1 VNLPV
6 PIDATD
12 DDALLRAAAALAWR
26 DEPEPAVVLPTVL
39 MRPPMEG
46 TVGTL
51 DYTEPDD
58 PKSPAWPRW
67 RISGSQHAVIM
78 AKKLFGTD
86 SNASDV
92 GRTISF
98 PATLGSFDELLLLLH
113 RFPLEMSGP
122 ASQMFDRMY
131 RQLVAERHIA
141 ASVPATSAG
150 GRYFRGRLL
159 PFQTEGVAF
168 LCAVRK
174 GLLADDMGL
183 GKTVQAF
190 GFLDRINAWPAV
202 IVVQSHVQRHWEKK
216 ITEFMHVNTLPESH
230 LAEGLRVV
238 SLNGGKRFN
247 STPKADVYIVHYLVL
262 HAWFEFLIERGVKTM
277 ILDEVQEA
285 RHPGTRKHEAITAL
299 AKVCENVAGLSG
311 TPIYNHGIE
320 MHAVMNTICRGSLG
334 TRAAFERDWC
344 TYVGNKIVVQDPEVL
359 GEYLR
364 DRKLMLRRR
373 KDDVQLELP
382 AKRRVI
388 EPIAGDTGIFADMV
402 KKAAELARQAADI
415 ADPFDRAR
423 MEAEAIRETRRATA
437 MAKLPAVIAFLR
449 GLLEADEPTL
459 CFVHHHAVTD
469 GILEALEGFKP
480 VCITG
485 RQDKTQKDDAM
496 QAFARGDSN
505 LCLISLRA
513 ATGIDGLQKRARVV
527 VFAELDWSP
536 AVHRQGE
543 DRAHRMGQ
551 RDSVLVYYLVTDL
564 GTDPFVMSTLN
575 LKASQ
580 FTGLMQDRGETDELG
595 SCHLGEQTQKLKKSY
610 EQIVLLVL
618 ANCADPNGEA
628 FVKWPGRD
636 HWWVYLSEK
645 HAAAEVEPV
654 PPPQHAGGA
663 GLGERTM
670 QVLADG
676 SRRPTFKLNMARR
689 SISIC
694 RG

>member
-1 VNLPV
+1 MNGPA
-6 PIDATD
+6 PIDTGD

-26 DEPEPAVVLPTVL
+26 EDAPQVSLPTVL
-39 MRPPMEG
+39 TRPPLEG
-46 TVGTL
+46 AVGTL
-51 DYTEPDD
+51 DYTEPED

-67 RISGSQHAVIM
+67 RIAGSPHAVIM
-78 AKKLFGTD
+78 ARKLFGVD
-86 SNASDV
+86 YSSSD
-92 GRTISF
+92 GANNSLSF

-113 RFPLEMSGP
+113 RFPLKMTP
-122 ASQMFDRMY
+122 AAAAMFDRMY

-150 GRYFRGRLL
+150 GKYFRGRLL

-190 GFLDRINAWPAV
+190 GFLDRIEAYPAA

-216 ITEFMHVNTLPESH
+216 ILEFMRVKDIGDDFG
-230 LAEGLRVV
+230 EGLRVT
-238 SLNGGKRFN
+238 SLNGGKRFD

-262 HAWFEFLIERGVKTM
+262 HAWYEFLIERGVKT
-277 ILDEVQEA
+277 IIFDECQEL
-285 RHPGTRKHEAITAL
+285 RHPNTRKHEACTAL
-299 AKVCENVAGLSG
+299 AKAADNVAGLSG

-320 MHAVMNTICRGSLG
+320 MHAVVNTLCRGALG

-344 TYVGNKIVVQDPEVL
+344 TNVAGKIVVQDPATL

-373 KDDVQLELP
+373 KEDVQLELP

-388 EPIAGDTGIFADMV
+388 EPIKGEDSIFAEMV
-402 KKAAELARQAADI
+402 TKASELARQAANI
-415 ADPFDRAR
+415 ENPFDRAR
-423 MEAEAIRETRRATA
+423 MEAEAIAQTRRATA
-437 MAKLPAVIAFLR
+437 LAKLPAVIAFLR
-449 GLLEADEPTL
+449 GLMEADEPTL

-469 GILEALEGFKP
+469 GILEALEEFKP

-485 RQDKTQKDDAM
+485 RQDKTQKDDALN
-496 QAFARGDSN
+496 AFARGDTN
-505 LCLISLRA
+505 LCLISLRT

-536 AVHRQGE
+536 AIHRQGE

-564 GTDPFVMSTLN
+564 GTDPFVMMTLN

-580 FTGLMQDRGETDELG
+580 FTGLMQDRSETDDDKRDAKEVAKQHMEG
-595 SCHLGEQTQKLKKSY
+595 
-610 EQIVLLVL
+610 VL
-618 ANCADPNGEA
+618 AMLR
-628 FVKWPGRD
+628 GR
-636 HWWVYLSEK
+636 K
-645 HAAAEVEPV
+645 
-654 PPPQHAGGA
+654 
-663 GLGERTM
+663 
-670 QVLADG
+670 
-676 SRRPTFKLNMARR
+676 
-689 SISIC
+689 
-694 RG
+694 

>member
-1 VNLPV
+1 MNQRWVSEV
-6 PIDATD
+6 SD
-12 DDALLRAAAALAWR
+12 DEALLRWAEQNAWR
-26 DEPEPAVVLPTVL
+26 EDASKVALPTVL
-39 MRPPMEG
+39 TRPPLDG
-46 TVGTL
+46 AVGTL
-51 DYTEPDD
+51 DYSEPDD

-67 RISGSQHAVIM
+67 RIESSAHAVIM
-78 AKKLFGTD
+78 AKKLFGGEAD
-86 SNASDV
+86 SSV
-92 GRTISF
+92 SKISF

-113 RFPLEMSGP
+113 RFPLKMTQP
-122 ASQMFDRMY
+122 AETMFDRMY

-141 ASVPATSAG
+141 ASVPATTAG
-150 GRYFRGRLL
+150 GRFFRGRLL
-159 PFQTEGVAF
+159 PFQTEGVAW

-190 GFLDRINAWPAV
+190 GFLDRIAAWPAV

-216 ITEFMHVNTLPESH
+216 IGEFMHVNTLPDSH
-230 LAEGLRVV
+230 LAEGLRVG
-238 SLNGGKRFN
+238 SLNGGKRFDT
-247 STPKADVYIVHYLVL
+247 TPAADVYIVHYLVL
-262 HAWFEFLIERGVKTM
+262 HAWAELLIERGIKTV
-277 ILDEVQEA
+277 IFDECQEL
-285 RHPGTRKHEAITAL
+285 RHPGTRKHEACTAL
-299 AKVCENVAGLSG
+299 ARAADNVAGLSG

-320 MHAVMNTICRGSLG
+320 MHAVMNTLCRGSLG

-344 TYVGNKIVVQDPEVL
+344 GVVNGKVVVTAPETL

-373 KDDVQLELP
+373 KDEVQLELP

-388 EPIAGDTGIFADMV
+388 EPIAGEAGIFAEMV
-402 KKAAELARQAADI
+402 QKAAELARQAADI
-415 ADPFDRAR
+415 ENPFDRAR

-469 GILEALEGFKP
+469 GIVEALEGFKP

-485 RQDKTQKDDAM
+485 RQDKTQKDEAM
-496 QAFARGDSN
+496 QTFARGDSN

-564 GTDPFVMSTLN
+564 GTDPFVMMTLD

-580 FTGLMQDRGETDELG
+580 FTGLMQDKGETDDDRRDAKEAAKDHMAG
-595 SCHLGEQTQKLKKSY
+595 
-610 EQIVLLVL
+610 VLSML
-618 ANCADPNGEA
+618 
-628 FVKWPGRD
+628 R
-636 HWWVYLSEK
+636 
-645 HAAAEVEPV
+645 
-654 PPPQHAGGA
+654 
-663 GLGERTM
+663 
-670 QVLADG
+670 
-676 SRRPTFKLNMARR
+676 SRA
-689 SISIC
+689 
-694 RG
+694 